1 MPATE
6 REAQPRSP
14 QAEPPSPSAVSM
26 RDLLASCAA
35 ASAVSTP
42 PGEADPRGGHGQED
56 EHEDDGR
63 GHLSAGRDA
72 A

>member
-1 MPATE
+1 MQASE
-6 REAQPRSP
+6 RERALPR
-14 QAEPPSPSAVSM
+14 AVPTATTAGPTGTGTSGVAGVPM

-42 PGEADPRGGHGQED
+42 PRAPAVTPPAGETRRHPE
-56 EHEDDGR
+56 
-63 GHLSAGRDA
+63 A